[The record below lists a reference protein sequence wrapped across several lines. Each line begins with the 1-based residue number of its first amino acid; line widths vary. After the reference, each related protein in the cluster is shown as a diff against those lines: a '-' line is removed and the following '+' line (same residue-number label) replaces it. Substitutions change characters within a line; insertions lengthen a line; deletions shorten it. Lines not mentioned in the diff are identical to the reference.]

1 MRDASVLGRAL
12 ACALLLLAW
21 PETAGA
27 APQFQGYDIRV
38 IRPRYFSKD
47 DRLEAGI
54 GLSAIMN
61 QSFVYSFLG
70 TGILTWHF
78 SETLAVEGQGSY
90 GQSFDRDEK
99 RVLKDDFG
107 IRTVVLR
114 TESMANARVVWTP
127 SYGKYLLNETSMVYF
142 DTFLTAGVGKTGVR
156 IRFDHCDD
164 EGAAARG
171 EQTKQYDTGILG
183 LGQRHFLSATSD
195 LRIGAEV
202 QRFLVDT
209 GDASCQADAPSV
221 RKSSD
226 NVVLF
231 LGWSLFL

>member
-12 ACALLLLAW
+12 ACVLMLLAW
-21 PETAGA
+21 PELAVA
-27 APQFQGYDIRV
+27 EPHFQGYDIRV
-38 IRPRYFSKD
+38 IRPRYFSKGG
-47 DRLEAGI
+47 RLDAGV

-78 SETLAVEGQGSY
+78 SETFAVEAQGSY

-114 TESMANARVVWTP
+114 TESMTSARVVWTP
-127 SYGKYLLNETSMVYF
+127 SYGKYLLNESSIVYF

-156 IRFDHCDD
+156 IRLDHCDD
-164 EGAAARG
+164 VGAAARG
-171 EQTKQYDTGILG
+171 DQTKQYDTGILG
-183 LGQRHFLSATSD
+183 LGQRHFQSRTSD
-195 LRIGAEV
+195 LRLGAEV

-209 GDASCQADAPSV
+209 RDGACQADAPSV